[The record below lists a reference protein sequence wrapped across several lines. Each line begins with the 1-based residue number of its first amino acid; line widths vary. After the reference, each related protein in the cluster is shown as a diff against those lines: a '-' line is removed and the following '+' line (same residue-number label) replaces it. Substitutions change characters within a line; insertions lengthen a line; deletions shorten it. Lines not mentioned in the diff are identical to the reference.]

1 MSEKDLKK
9 QSETNWTKLETMTDE
24 EIDVSDISPLGE
36 KFFANAKLRMPKGK
50 VSVLLNVDEETNDWY
65 QSQGAD
71 AKELM
76 TAALK
81 IYAEAHKEI
90 RR

>member
-1 MSEKDLKK
+1 MNEKDLKK
-9 QSETNWTKLETMTDE
+9 QSETDWTRLEAMTDE
-24 EIDVSDISPLGE
+24 EIDVSDIPPLGE

-65 QSQGAD
+65 RAQGD
-71 AKELM
+71 EAKELM
-76 TAALK
+76 TVALK
-81 IYAEAHKEI
+81 IYAEAHREM